1 MKLNFMYIYRD
12 HDDQLIFMDY
22 LPEKLIELLILINI
36 CLLNFFYQLIYKIM
50 LPLIYYCIS

>member
-1 MKLNFMYIYRD
+1 MYICRD

-36 CLLNFFYQLIYKIM
+36 CLLNFLSNIYNIFIK
-50 LPLIYYCIS
+50 

>member
-1 MKLNFMYIYRD
+1 MYICRD

-36 CLLNFFYQLIYKIM
+36 CLLNFLSTYI
-50 LPLIYYCIS
+50 